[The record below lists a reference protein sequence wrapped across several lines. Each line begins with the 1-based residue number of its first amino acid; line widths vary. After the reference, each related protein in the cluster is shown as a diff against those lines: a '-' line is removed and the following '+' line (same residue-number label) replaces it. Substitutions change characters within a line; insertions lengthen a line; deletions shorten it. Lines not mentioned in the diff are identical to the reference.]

1 MNTAA
6 GDLDREGDLEGEED
20 SEDFEMILIPEAA
33 EDLVE
38 DAEDSEHEA
47 GLILVSLRFS
57 TRSRSLVDF
66 NL

>member
-1 MNTAA
+1 M
-6 GDLDREGDLEGEED
+6 DREGDLEGEED

-38 DAEDSEHEA
+38 DAEDSDHEA
-47 GLILVSLRFS
+47 GLILVSFTFS
-57 TRSRSLVDF
+57 TRPRSLLDF